1 MKFLHTS
8 DWHIGRTFHGQD
20 LLGDQEQVLGSIAD
34 LVVEHGVDAVLIA
47 GDLYDRAVP
56 STDAVQCATR
66 ILRRIGATG
75 ATIVISSGNHDSA
88 PRLGAF
94 ADFLEAGGLHIRS
107 EMARIADPVV
117 LDAPSDDPAE
127 HPRPAVLVYA
137 IPYLEPDV
145 ARQYFGLPDA
155 RSHQRVLTEAMRRVR
170 ADLAT
175 RPAGTRAVVVA
186 HAFVVGGVA
195 GDTERS
201 IAVGGVESVTA
212 DVFDGIDYVALGHL
226 HGRQVLADHLRY
238 SGSPM
243 PYSFTEAGH
252 TKSVWLVDLGADGLG
267 EVTPIDL
274 PVARPLATVR
284 GELAEVL
291 VSHPELREHYLA
303 VEMTDDTRPTEPM
316 RRLREVFPFALKVE
330 WKPAHPV
337 PDGPDFSS
345 ARRETAEDVVIA
357 EFIRNS
363 RGIEADATELGWVSE
378 ALSAIRQSEAAL

>member
-20 LLGDQEQVLGSIAD
+20 LLGDQERVLGSIAD
-34 LVVEHGVDAVLIA
+34 LVTEHQVDAVLIA

-107 EMARIADPVV
+107 EMARIAEPVV
-117 LDAPSDDPAE
+117 LAAGSVDGPP
-127 HPRPAVLVYA
+127 VLVYA

-145 ARQYFGLPDA
+145 ARQYFALPEA
-155 RSHQRVLTEAMRRVR
+155 RSHQAVLTEAMRRVR

-175 RPAGTRAVVVA
+175 RPAESVAVVVA

-226 HGRQVLADHLRY
+226 HGKQVLADHLRY

-243 PYSFTEAGH
+243 PYSFTEAGQV
-252 TKSVWLVDLGADGLG
+252 KSVWLVELSVSGLG

-274 PVARPLATVR
+274 PLARPLSTVR
-284 GELAEVL
+284 GKLADLL
-291 VSHPELREHYLA
+291 VDHADLREHYLA
-303 VEMTDDTRPTEPM
+303 AELTDDVRPTEPM
-316 RRLREVFPFALKVE
+316 RRLREVYPYALKID
-330 WKPAHPV
+330 WQPAHPV
-337 PDGPDFSS
+337 PDGPDFSG
-345 ARRETAEDVVIA
+345 ARRESSPDAVIA

-363 RGIEADATELGWVSE
+363 RGQEANPTELAWVGE
-378 ALSAIRQSEAAL
+378 ALTAIRQSEAAL

>member
-20 LLGDQEQVLGSIAD
+20 LLGDQERVLGSIAD
-34 LVVEHGVDAVLIA
+34 LVSEHQVDAVLIA

-66 ILRRIGATG
+66 ILRRIGDAG
-75 ATIVISSGNHDSA
+75 AVIIASSGNHDSA

-94 ADFLEAGGLHIRS
+94 ADFLAAGGLHIRS
-107 EMARIADPVV
+107 EIARVADPIV
-117 LDAPSDDPAE
+117 LKASGEDGAD
-127 HPRPAVLVYA
+127 VLVYA

-145 ARQYFGLPDA
+145 ARQVFDLPDA
-155 RSHQRVLTEAMRRVR
+155 RSHQRVIGEAMRRIR

-175 RPAGTRAVVVA
+175 RPAGSRSVVLA

-195 GDTERS
+195 GDSERS

-226 HGRQVLADHLRY
+226 HGSQVIAEHLRY

-252 TKSVWLVDLGADGLG
+252 AKSVWLTEISASGLQSAT
-267 EVTPIDL
+267 EVPL

-284 GELAEVL
+284 GLLADVL
-291 VSHPELREHYLA
+291 VENPHLREHYLA
-303 VEMTDDTRPTEPM
+303 VEMTDDVRPTDPM
-316 RRLREVFPFALKVE
+316 RRLREVFPHALKID
-330 WKPAHPV
+330 WRPAHPV
-337 PDGPDFSS
+337 LAQPDFST
-345 ARRETAEDVVIA
+345 ARIEVADDVLIA
-357 EFIRNS
+357 EFIRTS
-363 RGIEADATELGWVSE
+363 RGSDPDMAELAWVEDALT
-378 ALSAIRQSEAAL
+378 AIRQSEAAL